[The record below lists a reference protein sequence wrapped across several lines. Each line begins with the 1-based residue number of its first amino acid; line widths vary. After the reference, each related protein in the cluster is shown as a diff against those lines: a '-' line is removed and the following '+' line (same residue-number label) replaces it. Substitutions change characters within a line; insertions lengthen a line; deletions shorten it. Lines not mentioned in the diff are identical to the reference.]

1 MRKPVA
7 VAAGVLV
14 ALGATA
20 GTASAKT
27 IHLFSKEQSQTLYDA
42 QGKVVTDPNVEPTA
56 GARFYATDLDYLGT
70 HRRHSKKPI
79 AFDHIGCTFVTV
91 NPFST
96 ICDAQI
102 ALPGGLIYADRS
114 VAPIEAQANVFR
126 ITGGLGKYR
135 KAKGGKVISRS
146 VNENDADLTIRY

>member
-1 MRKPVA
+1 MRKA
-7 VAAGVLV
+7 LAATAGVLI
-14 ALGATA
+14 AMGATA

-27 IHLFSKEQSQTLYDA
+27 IHLFSKEQTQTLYDA
-42 QGKVVTDPNVEPTA
+42 SGKVVTDPNTEPTP

-70 HRRHSKKPI
+70 KRHHAKKAI
-79 AFDHIGCTFVTV
+79 GFDHISCTFVTV

-102 ALPGGLIYADRS
+102 ALPGGLIYSDRS
-114 VAPIEAQANVFR
+114 VAPIAAETTVFR

-146 VNENDADLTIRY
+146 VNENDAELTIKY